1 MPMKRPIRVLHV
13 VGAMNH
19 GGIETWLLRMLRRM
33 DPATFAN
40 DLLLHTNEE
49 CAYDE
54 EVRQLGA
61 GILRCPHVRRP
72 WRYGTEFK
80 RIVRANGPYDVVHSH
95 VYLFSGF
102 VLRLAATMGIPT
114 RIAHVHPCVD
124 QKQDRL
130 FRGVYRRFMTQ
141 WISRHATCVVSPSDS
156 SLAAFKAICDTRHLH
171 TGVVPNAVEIERFE
185 RPLDR
190 NVARRKHAL
199 PIDKPIIL
207 YVARFAPHKN
217 HDQFLRIADRMNRD
231 GGRFHFVLVGSGGPL
246 MQDIRRN
253 VLSRRDVTLVTD
265 LTDVSEILRASDLF
279 LFPSLNEGFGVVA
292 IEAAAAGLPVVA
304 TDLPTIREAC
314 APSMHPFSFPPN
326 DDAKAMDS
334 IRTILADETLHA
346 RLSAEGR
353 EFAKRFSLERSLR
366 ELTGLYAALADR
378 AA

>member
-1 MPMKRPIRVLHV
+1 MPMKRPIRILHV
-13 VGAMNH
+13 VGAMNR
-19 GGIETWLLRMLRRM
+19 GGVETWLLRMLRRM

-40 DLLLHTNEE
+40 DLLVHTDAE

-61 GILRCPHVRRP
+61 RLFRCPHVRQP

-102 VLRLAATMGIPT
+102 VLRLAAAMGIPT

-124 QKQDRL
+124 HKQDRL

-156 SLAAFKAICDTRHLH
+156 SLAAFKAVCDTRHLY
-171 TGVVPNAVEIERFE
+171 TDVVPNAVEIERFE
-185 RPLDR
+185 RQVDR
-190 NVARRKHAL
+190 DVARRKHAL

-217 HDQFLRIADRMNRD
+217 HGQFLRIADRMNRD
-231 GGRFHFVLVGSGGPL
+231 ADRFHFVLVGSGGPL
-246 MQDIRRN
+246 MREIRRN
-253 VLSRRDVTLVTD
+253 VLGRPDVTLLTD
-265 LTDVSEILRASDLF
+265 LTDVSEILKASDLF
-279 LFPSLNEGFGVVA
+279 FFPSLNEGFGVVA

-314 APSMHPFSFPPN
+314 ARACIPSCFPRTTTQRRW
-326 DDAKAMDS
+326 KAS
-334 IRTILADETLHA
+334 R
-346 RLSAEGR
+346 
-353 EFAKRFSLERSLR
+353 RFSRTRSV
-366 ELTGLYAALADR
+366 ASD
-378 AA
+378 